1 MSTEN
6 ELKGQ
11 QALPVR
17 RGHAL
22 EWGMAASPQG
32 PSVSLPFSPRHDTN
46 EDAVYLLTTS
56 KHLKLFVI
64 KCRMSTQ
71 LEVIFLCATETQH
84 PLVTV
89 ISMFLLQKDCNQFQD

>member
-32 PSVSLPFSPRHDTN
+32 PSVSLPFSPRLDTN

-64 KCRMSTQ
+64 KCSWCQNVDSIGSNLFVCNRNSAST
-71 LEVIFLCATETQH
+71 C
-84 PLVTV
+84 
-89 ISMFLLQKDCNQFQD
+89 DCHIYVSSPEGL